1 MRNSTRLVIALI
13 LAGSIPTAGFAEPIA
28 DAIAAYNRGDFA
40 TALTLFRGPAEQGDA
55 AAQTGLGF
63 LYENGE
69 GVPKDSTQALHWFQ
83 LAAAQGNRNAQFSL
97 GFMYEN
103 GEGVSKDPAE
113 ALRWYKLAA
122 AQGFSEASKAVERLT
137 AGH

>member
-1 MRNSTRLVIALI
+1 LKISTAAIIVC
-13 LAGSIPTAGFAEPIA
+13 LAGSVPAVSFAEPIA
-28 DAIAAYNRGDFA
+28 DAIAAYNKGDFA
-40 TALTLFRGPAEQGDA
+40 TALSLFRGPAEQGDA

-69 GVPKDSTQALHWFQ
+69 GVPKDTAQALHWFR

-103 GEGVSKDPAE
+103 GEGVSKDRSE

-122 AQGFSEASKAVERLT
+122 AQGFSEASKAVDRLT